1 MSIKSQLEEAFA
13 RGTIVRI
20 YEDELEDGWIDGW
33 VAALGDDF
41 FAMEVFDKACRLN
54 GYNCL
59 RYSDVKKLSTPAPHA
74 TFLSSALAARG
85 LSRTRIFEVDLSS
98 TQALL
103 ESAGKAFPL
112 VTIHCEEDFDACWIG
127 KVTGVSEDEVQIR
140 CIDPDAKLDSQLSTY
155 KLAEIRQVDV
165 GGGYE
170 EALHLVAGTA

>member
-20 YEDELEDGWIDGW
+20 YEDELEDGWIEGW

-74 TFLSSALAARG
+74 TFLSRVLSGETVLAARK
-85 LSRTRIFEVDLSS
+85 S
-98 TQALL
+98 LL
-103 ESAGKAFPL
+103 
-112 VTIHCEEDFDACWIG
+112 
-127 KVTGVSEDEVQIR
+127 
-140 CIDPDAKLDSQLSTY
+140 
-155 KLAEIRQVDV
+155 
-165 GGGYE
+165 
-170 EALHLVAGTA
+170 